1 MRLARIQLTGLTL
14 IALASVAAAD
24 PRASALRSYVVD
36 GDAIRASLTGQPGDA
51 AKGAQ
56 LMQQRQ
62 KSLCVLCHSGPF
74 PDAHLQGTL
83 APDLN
88 GVGGRLSAGQLRLRI
103 VDMKRLNPESI
114 MPRYYAIVANSG
126 ETRVAAEWRDKPILS
141 AGEIEDLVA
150 YLQTLQP

>member
-1 MRLARIQLTGLTL
+1 MRLLWLTL
-14 IALASVAAAD
+14 IAFVSIAAAD
-24 PRASALRSYVVD
+24 PQPSALRSYVVE
-36 GDAIRASLTGQPGDA
+36 GDAIRVSLTGQPGDA

-56 LMQQRQ
+56 LMRQRQ

-74 PDAHLQGTL
+74 PDPHLQGTL
-83 APDLN
+83 APDLK

-103 VDMKRLNPESI
+103 VDMKRLNTESI
-114 MPRYYAIVANSG
+114 MPTYYAVIANSG
-126 ETRVAAEWRDKPILS
+126 DTRVAAEWRDKPILS